1 MIIKTL
7 YTGTE
12 IKSFFSGFITASK
25 AVMSGIAIG
34 PGGSIHISVIRGCH
48 GQIIIKTLLI
58 T

>member
-1 MIIKTL
+1 MITKTL

-12 IKSFFSGFITASK
+12 INKVVLSGFITSK

-34 PGGSIHISVIRGCH
+34 PGGVPVLYVIRGCH